1 MIQRTSKLNRD
12 TNETQISIEINIDGQ
27 GDSKI
32 KTGNGM
38 FDHLL
43 SQISRHGLIDIHLSA
58 KGDIEVGWHH
68 LVEDVGILFGR
79 ALKEAVGEAKGI
91 TRTAHSYVPLDES
104 LALSVVDFGGRG
116 YSEIDAKLTDS
127 DLGGLS
133 GSLVTHF
140 LESISREGGFNLHVI
155 VISGVNNHHK
165 AEAIF
170 KSLARAM
177 RKALTL
183 DPRLKNKVPSTK
195 GKIG

>member
-27 GDSKI
+27 GNSKI

-43 SQISRHGLIDIHLSA
+43 SQISRHGLIDIKLSA
-58 KGDIEVGWHH
+58 KGDVEVGWHH

-79 ALKEAVGEAKGI
+79 ALKDAVGEAKGI
-91 TRTAHSYVPLDES
+91 TRTAHSYVPLAEA

-116 YSEIDAKLTDS
+116 YSEIDARLTDS

-140 LESISREGGFNLHVI
+140 LEAISREGGFNLHVI

-170 KSLARAM
+170 KSLARSM